1 MSDHMRG
8 YEYQGGDGDVG
19 RYDTGTATR
28 LARRAVEAAAP
39 HELPQ
44 FPMTAEA
51 FHRSPAKYRLWP
63 VHRDEPLGIGL
74 DVVAALISTAALSA
88 AAQVLNHLA
97 QQSTAQAVDTT
108 RSRLLPR
115 LSRRRTRRAVEPAA
129 TPVEVERLSAEQLT
143 RLREVARQAA
153 LRWRVPE
160 PQAQAI
166 ADGIVA
172 ELATLSQERPDAGEP
187 GREGPDAGGPGGEGP
202 DAGGPGEEGPAGAVR

>member
-1 MSDHMRG
+1 MRG
-8 YEYQGGDGDVG
+8 YEYQGRAGVG
-19 RYDTGTATR
+19 RYGGATATR

-51 FHRSPAKYRLWP
+51 FHRSSAKDRRWP
-63 VHRDEPLGIGL
+63 VHRDEPLAIGL

-88 AAQVLNHLA
+88 AVQVLDHLA
-97 QQSTAQAVDTT
+97 QQSTAEAVDTT
-108 RSRLLPR
+108 RNRLLPR
-115 LSRRRTRRAVEPAA
+115 LLRRRGRRALESAAEPAA
-129 TPVEVERLSAEQLT
+129 TPVEGERLTAEQLT
-143 RLREVARQAA
+143 RLREVARQTA

-172 ELATLSQERPDAGEP
+172 ELATLSPETPDVGE
-187 GREGPDAGGPGGEGP
+187 PGGEGP
-202 DAGGPGEEGPAGAVR
+202 SGAAR